1 MMLSIFSCSDWPFIV
16 HKYFMNECVQSE
28 TLRQALRDTIHS
40 YSDSHCLIAMNDQQ
54 KLGVPYEQMT
64 AYPTPLLSQH
74 SWCLNLVCFVQ
85 Y

>member
-16 HKYFMNECVQSE
+16 HKYFVNECVQSE

-54 KLGVPYEQMT
+54 KLGVPRT
-64 AYPTPLLSQH
+64 NDCISNSLT
-74 SWCLNLVCFVQ
+74 LVNIAGV
-85 Y
+85 

>member
-1 MMLSIFSCSDWPFIV
+1 MLSIFSCSDWPFTV

-28 TLRQALRDTIHS
+28 TLRQALRDTIYS

>member
-1 MMLSIFSCSDWPFIV
+1 
-16 HKYFMNECVQSE
+16 MNECVQSE

-64 AYPTPLLSQH
+64 AYQLPLLSQH
-74 SWCLNLVCFVQ
+74 SWCLKPGLFCSVLTSDFEILSREN
-85 Y
+85 